1 MSQNIYIQTQTE
13 LFTKTH
19 SLNVMKMLPKLL
31 PELSVDM
38 PLNVVEHSFEKLHSE
53 VLLCKKIVT
62 CDVVTLRP
70 LIMYRDKCFSCFN
83 LHILLT
89 WTFHHMPYFA
99 GMLGLYCLI
108 GHSPQKATWRSSVV
122 TFGRR
127 CSACLASQSSKW
139 LTVEIE

>member
-1 MSQNIYIQTQTE
+1 MSQNIYFQTQTE

-99 GMLGLYCLI
+99 VLRKQPGAHQSLHLDDDV
-108 GHSPQKATWRSSVV
+108 P
-122 TFGRR
+122 
-127 CSACLASQSSKW
+127 LALLLSRQSG
-139 LTVEIE
+139 